1 MQNGRLDPAFV
12 AHTVRM
18 WKESPQASFHKMA
31 DEVVAALVF
40 SHFCKPNSQIQ
51 VKWEAFCATSY
62 RHAENLAQAKMAGIQ
77 LTNEDKQKLA
87 ANSSA
92 IAYAAESNKD
102 EWVLPVQPAI
112 NAASVGSLPA
122 RNQQPT
128 AEGLPIGPQPDTLA
142 DTPAPTGRHLSEA
155 PAPQSQNTIEVVAA
169 VVEEVAEGMPTP
181 APTEQSNPAPLSSV
195 VQFAPEIEELT
206 EEQRLANMQRLK
218 EMLRSRGAK
227 TMSKTESRFVG
238 AKSSPDNLQ
247 EARQWLADPV
257 LNMVAGMWA
266 RRNGYEIGFDA
277 GGRVIEILE
286 REVA

>member
-112 NAASVGSLPA
+112 NTVGNVSALPA
-122 RNQQPT
+122 RNQQT
-128 AEGLPIGPQPDTLA
+128 TEGLSADPQLDTSV
-142 DTPAPTGRHLSEA
+142 TTQRHLSEA
-155 PAPQSQNTIEVVAA
+155 PAPESQNTIEVVAA

-181 APTEQSNPAPLSSV
+181 APTEQSNPAPLSLDTKLI
-195 VQFAPEIEELT
+195 P
-206 EEQRLANMQRLK
+206 
-218 EMLRSRGAK
+218 
-227 TMSKTESRFVG
+227 
-238 AKSSPDNLQ
+238 
-247 EARQWLADPV
+247 
-257 LNMVAGMWA
+257 
-266 RRNGYEIGFDA
+266 
-277 GGRVIEILE
+277 
-286 REVA
+286 